1 VAAQSSRDE
10 VPVST
15 STSAAPRVPGAAQG
29 LILLLPCTLSVM
41 GIVVLIPVLPH
52 LMQHFQDVPNY
63 QYLIQGGVLTMPALC
78 TAVFSPLAGWLAD
91 RFGRR
96 RILIRSMVIY
106 GVVGIAPAFLDN
118 LYAIIATR
126 VAVGMCEAMIM
137 TVSTTLIGDYF
148 SGHAREKWLASQTAV
163 ASLSSLALILIGGV
177 LGSLYGWRGPF
188 FVYVF
193 GALLAIGIWQLTW
206 EPQAD
211 TATPERSYADAT
223 PAFPWKRMLGICA
236 ITLFAAVLFYTIQTQ
251 STLALEALGVQD
263 SARLGLLTAIAS
275 LGVPLGTF
283 VYRGLSRWPIGLLL
297 GVEFVL
303 IGVGFVWMG
312 KSTTPWMFVTAAGL
326 NQIGAGM
333 ILPTLLVWATRGLP
347 FQIRG
352 RGTGTWQATFAVGQ
366 FVCGLVVTYLAL
378 QLGGPLPAFVVL
390 GLSSGV
396 AAALA
401 ICAHLR
407 LRAVHEVGAAVES

>member
-1 VAAQSSRDE
+1 M
-10 VPVST
+10 ST
-15 STSAAPRVPGAAQG
+15 STSAALRVPGTVQG

-52 LMQHFQDVPNY
+52 LMEHFKDVPNY

-96 RILIRSMVIY
+96 RILIQSMVIY

-126 VAVGMCEAMIM
+126 VAVGMCEAVIM

-148 SGHAREKWLASQTAV
+148 SGHEREKWLASQTAV
-163 ASLSSLALILIGGV
+163 ASLSSLLLILIGGV

-193 GALLAIGIWQLTW
+193 GALLAIGIWLLTW

-211 TATPERSYADAT
+211 TATTERGHSDAT
-223 PAFPWKRMLGICA
+223 PAFPWKRMIGICA

-251 STLALEALGVQD
+251 STLALESLGVQD

-312 KSTTPWMFVTAAGL
+312 KSTTPWMFVTAASL

-390 GLSSGV
+390 GMSSSV
-396 AAALA
+396 AAVLA
-401 ICAHLR
+401 IGAHFR
-407 LRAVHEVGAAVES
+407 QRAVNGVGAAVES